1 MGSRCCSNEEYPRC
15 GQRKSDEL
23 CGEWKQGK
31 EAVKRVEGP
40 SCSESSMVAE
50 GPSPQAA
57 EFASHRQD
65 PETLH
70 VKKKVDFVA
79 KVEKKSRKID
89 VIVSTAE
96 RFLELQDFSAEE
108 LHGELSQAVPP
119 SGPRT

>member
-1 MGSRCCSNEEYPRC
+1 MFRKFNGGGGAFTASCRVCLSPARPRNFTC
-15 GQRKSDEL
+15 
-23 CGEWKQGK
+23 
-31 EAVKRVEGP
+31 
-40 SCSESSMVAE
+40 
-50 GPSPQAA
+50 
-57 EFASHRQD
+57 
-65 PETLH
+65 
-70 VKKKVDFVA
+70 KKKVDFVA

>member
-15 GQRKSDEL
+15 GQRKSDES

-40 SCSESSMVAE
+40 SCSESSLVV
-50 GPSPQAA
+50 
-57 EFASHRQD
+57 EFASHQQD

-79 KVEKKSRKID
+79 KVENKSRKID

-96 RFLELQDFSAEE
+96 RFLELQEFSAEE